1 MGWGVQAHKRAGG
14 VTVETETH
22 TIAKHNHIGCDGQD
36 TLGFHI
42 GARRGMLNAESI
54 VPALELKLG
63 AVLATLED
71 VLAQADI
78 KFLGRIGLGEF
89 LRQAEDVGFAQV
101 SDFHD
106 YLVLNFVGVG
116 EGQERF
122 SPKVKVD
129 FLASVHRALNLV
141 EVAKFK
147 NLAPKGVSF
156 RRESLAECRCAQVK
170 VHSLNISKFCYI
182 REYL

>member
-1 MGWGVQAHKRAGG
+1 MYRYVQSLERTGRHAVQGG
-14 VTVETETH
+14 GHPVPEHHE
-22 TIAKHNHIGCDGQD
+22 IGCDGQD
-36 TLGFHI
+36 SLGFNRSAH
-42 GARRGMLNAESI
+42 GGVLYTEPV
-54 VPALELKLG
+54 VPATELKLRP
-63 AVLATLED
+63 VLATLKH

-78 KFLGRIGLGEF
+78 KFLGRVGLGEF

-116 EGQERF
+116 EGQEGF

-156 RRESLAECRCAQVK
+156 RRESLAECRCTQVK
-170 VHSLNISKFCYI
+170 VHSLNIH
-182 REYL
+182 